1 MAYEVMCG
9 LSHTVAGLLLFWHAP
24 LDISLDR
31 ERFWVTSTASFSVR
45 L

>member
-1 MAYEVMCG
+1 MAYEVICG
-9 LSHTVAGLLLFWHAP
+9 LSNTVAGLLLFWHVP

-31 ERFWVTSTASFSVR
+31 ERFWATSTASFSVR